1 MPCHCVLTSRT
12 SWKKKNASDMNIK
25 LPSISPPART
35 ILDLIM
41 FATKDLLKVEKDEGP
56 PT

>member
-1 MPCHCVLTSRT
+1 
-12 SWKKKNASDMNIK
+12 MNIK

-41 FATKDLLKVEKDEGP
+41 FATKALLKVEKEEGP
-56 PT
+56 LT